1 MQAAAQQLRVY
12 ADGEAFTSTS
22 RLLFGPIRQVFSGDL
37 PPARPKLVSID
48 LSACRLSRIRAAAH
62 AVVGDQ
68 SMRRSFDPD
77 SVKILL
83 QLSGRTRFEQE
94 AVSVE
99 LGPRTAVVYDPV
111 HNYSLQNFS
120 NVDQLI
126 LQVPRAT
133 CGDETLARLVRPMVL
148 PSEENS
154 LVRIVYSLMQM
165 ASNEADRLDEFG
177 CRRVGDSLI
186 QLVRGLVTS
195 DASDLPGGRMTPL
208 AALRERIIE
217 YIDNHIAQGDLSLDG
232 IARQMG
238 CSRRYL
244 HRAFE
249 NEGITLERF
258 IWERRLEAS
267 RKALLSPENSAQSI
281 SEVAFACGFNSSAHF
296 SRAFKS
302 RYGIAPRELREET
315 RAALH

>member
-1 MQAAAQQLRVY
+1 MQGATQPLRVH
-12 ADGEAFTSTS
+12 ADGEAFASTS
-22 RLLFGPIRQVFSGDL
+22 RLLFGPIRQVFSGEL
-37 PPARPKLVSID
+37 APARPKLVSID
-48 LSACRLSRIRAAAH
+48 LSACRLSRIRAATH
-62 AVVGDQ
+62 SVVGDQ
-68 SMRRSFDPD
+68 AMRRSFDPD

-94 AVSVE
+94 AVSVD
-99 LGPRTAVVYDPV
+99 LGPRSAVVYDPV
-111 HNYSLQNFS
+111 HTYSLQNFS

-133 CGDETLARLVRPMVL
+133 CGDDTLARLVRPIVL

-186 QLVRGLVTS
+186 QLVRGLVSS
-195 DASDLPGGRMTPL
+195 DVDDMPGRMTPL
-208 AALRERIIE
+208 AALHERIVE
-217 YIDNHIAQGDLSLDG
+217 YIDSHIAQSDLSLDA

-249 NEGITLERF
+249 NEDITLERF

-267 RKALLSPENSAQSI
+267 RKALTSPETASQSI
-281 SEVAFACGFNSSAHF
+281 SEIAFACGFNSSAHF

>member
-1 MQAAAQQLRVY
+1 MRTAEPQLRVR
-12 ADGEAFTSTS
+12 ADGDAFIATS
-22 RLLFGPIRQVFSGDL
+22 RQLFGPIRQVFSTAL

-48 LSACRLSRIRAAAH
+48 LSACRLSRIQAAAH
-62 AVVGDQ
+62 SVIGDRA
-68 SMRRSFDPD
+68 MRRSFDPD
-77 SVKILL
+77 SVKILM
-83 QLSGRTRFEQE
+83 QLNGHTRFAQDAVTVDLE
-94 AVSVE
+94 ARS
-99 LGPRTAVVYDPV
+99 AIVYDPV
-111 HNYSLQNFS
+111 YTYSLQNFS

-126 LQVPRAT
+126 LQVPRTT
-133 CGDETLARLVRPMVL
+133 CGGNTLARLARPLVL
-148 PSEENS
+148 PSEEHS

-165 ASNEADRLDEFG
+165 AIKEADKLDEAG

-186 QLVRGLVTS
+186 QLVHGLVHAGE
-195 DASDLPGGRMTPL
+195 DEAPGRLTPL
-208 AALRERIIE
+208 NALRARIVG
-217 YIDNHIAQGDLSLDG
+217 YIDVHIGQGDLSLDE

-249 NEGITLERF
+249 NEEVTLERF

-267 RKALLSPENSAQSI
+267 RSALLAPENGALSI

-296 SRAFKS
+296 SRAFKG
-302 RYGIAPRELREET
+302 RYGIAPRALRERV